1 MKRLT
6 AIAATVA
13 LFATAGTAQTPAP
26 DQSKMD
32 HSKMDHSQLGAAAP
46 PAVGATADAAS
57 TTAFKSANDKMH
69 AGMNI
74 PFTGNADKDF
84 VNGMVPHHQG
94 AVEMAKI
101 VLQYGKDP
109 ALKKLAR
116 DIVKAQDKEIAFMK
130 AWLAKNAKQ

>member
-1 MKRLT
+1 MKRFIT
-6 AIAATVA
+6 IAAAVT
-13 LFATAGTAQTPAP
+13 LFATAVAAQTPP
-26 DQSKMD
+26 VDHSKMD
-32 HSKMDHSQLGAAAP
+32 HSKMDHSKMGTAAAP
-46 PAVGATADAAS
+46 AAGTTADTAS

-84 VNGMVPHHQG
+84 VNGMIPHHQG

-116 DIVKAQDKEIAFMK
+116 DIVKTQDKEIAFMK
-130 AWLAKNAKQ
+130 AWLAKHAKQ

>member
-1 MKRLT
+1 MKRTL
-6 AIAATVA
+6 AVLATLA
-13 LFATAGTAQTPAP
+13 LIGTAAAQAPAV
-26 DQSKMD
+26 DHSKMD
-32 HSKMDHSQLGAAAP
+32 HSKMDHSKMAPAAAAKGDTP
-46 PAVGATADAAS
+46 S
-57 TTAFKSANDKMH
+57 TTAYKAANDKMH

-74 PFTGNADKDF
+74 PFSGNADKDF
-84 VNGMVPHHQG
+84 VNGMIPHHQG

-109 ALKKLAR
+109 ALKKLAS